1 MYPEDILDKVQEIE
15 KSAIQIT
22 SDQNGEKIEEKL
34 SLEKKMTE
42 FFKDLS
48 QIEDKSEIRVK
59 NEVIELLQMLDRKYS
74 FDSIFNSE
82 IDFSLQFL
90 YLKAH
95 LFQKIWDLEELSKI
109 LEKVEKLFENK
120 YDFKNPNFF
129 KTPKDENN
137 KFFKL
142 LTNKFFQKLNYMI
155 IYIETLLQHTAV
167 LSQIDDNKG
176 ALEKANKCFLIYKCY
191 FIILNNVF
199 SIISAV
205 GPENLK
211 NLDFEDG
218 LFFGK
223 ILDFLGFMEN
233 WKFPSLEEVENKWGG
248 KIINWDLMKNNNQK
262 FLIKKIQP
270 NCENEFKVDFDWVY
284 NFHISNI
291 VKLSNFKNFQ
301 DKLKNPILDKK
312 FLVKSFLTFSCCIFS
327 IAAENRFISNK
338 EIFRESQIE
347 KSQKIKSNNQK
358 YMEEVSK
365 ELKLQKNKRFI
376 FSEKIHL
383 KALEIILFVF
393 KEDIKLFKH
402 FLHSYKK
409 NYTFNILAIEEVDEP
424 SMTTLNN
431 SEYFD
436 NPFIKKNND
445 YEEIEKLNEKL
456 TKLMIKKNI
465 KKKRNSKSPLKKK
478 KNFFQQFKVDTRDLS
493 PQFYKNLN
501 PKFLKK
507 NNSVKKSLSI
517 SNRKYFSKKR
527 NREKEGSFEIQNQKL
542 KFIENKKLSRNSK
555 KMSKSR
561 DKSISKRKVSKN
573 KKKKDQKSKKSK
585 LQELI
590 TDINQNS
597 FNNVEMS
604 NKELNLKIQ
613 NLFQK
618 KI

>member
-22 SDQNGEKIEEKL
+22 QNKNQEKTEEKI
-34 SLEKKMTE
+34 SLKKKMID

-48 QIEDKSEIRVK
+48 KIEDKSEIRVK

-74 FDSIFNSE
+74 FDTIFNSE

-109 LEKVEKLFENK
+109 LEKVEKLFESK
-120 YDFKNPNFF
+120 YNFKNPEFYIND
-129 KTPKDENN
+129 KNPKK

-142 LTNKFFQKLNYMI
+142 LTPKFFQKINYMI

-167 LSQIDDNKG
+167 LSQIDNNKG
-176 ALEKANKCFLIYKCY
+176 ALLKANKCFFIYKSY
-191 FIILNNVF
+191 FSILNKVF
-199 SIISAV
+199 GILTAV
-205 GPENLK
+205 GPENIS
-211 NLDFEDG
+211 NLDFEDDM
-218 LFFGK
+218 FFKK
-223 ILDFLGFMEN
+223 ILDFLEFIEFWNFPTYEEIEN
-233 WKFPSLEEVENKWGG
+233 NWDKKV
-248 KIINWDLMKNNNQK
+248 INWDLVKNNNEK
-262 FLIKKIQP
+262 FLIKQIQP
-270 NCENEFKVDFDWVY
+270 KYQNDYKVNFDWVY

-291 VKLSNFKNFQ
+291 VKLSNFQSFQ
-301 DKLKNPILDKK
+301 DKLKNPIINKK
-312 FLVKSFLTFSCCIFS
+312 FITKTFLIFSCCIFS

-338 EIFRESQIE
+338 EILTESQIE
-347 KSQKIKSNNQK
+347 KNQKVKSNNQK
-358 YMEEVSK
+358 YMDEVSK
-365 ELKLQKNKRFI
+365 ELKLQKNKRFV

-409 NYTFNILAIEEVDEP
+409 NYTFNILAIEEVEEP
-424 SMTTLNN
+424 SVTTLNN

-436 NPFIKKNND
+436 NPFLQKNND
-445 YEEIEKLNEKL
+445 FREIDKLNEKL
-456 TKLMIKKNI
+456 SKLMIKKNI
-465 KKKRNSKSPLKKK
+465 KKKKNSKSPLKKK

-507 NNSVKKSLSI
+507 NNSVKKNLSI
-517 SNRKYFSKKR
+517 SNRKYFSKKK
-527 NREKEGSFEIQNQKL
+527 NPEKESSFEIQKQRL
-542 KFIENKKLSRNSK
+542 KKSRNSK

-561 DKSISKRKVSKN
+561 DKLSKRKLSKN
-573 KKKKDQKSKKSK
+573 KKIKKDQKNKKSK

-590 TDINQNS
+590 TEINQNT
-597 FNNVEMS
+597 FNNVEIS

-618 KI
+618 KL

>member
-22 SDQNGEKIEEKL
+22 QNKNQEKTEEKI
-34 SLEKKMTE
+34 SLKKKMID

-48 QIEDKSEIRVK
+48 KIEDKSEIRVK

-74 FDSIFNSE
+74 FDTIFNSE

-109 LEKVEKLFENK
+109 LEKVEKLFESK
-120 YDFKNPNFF
+120 YNFKNPEFYIND
-129 KTPKDENN
+129 KNPKK

-142 LTNKFFQKLNYMI
+142 LTPKFFQKINYMI

-167 LSQIDDNKG
+167 LSQIDNNKG
-176 ALEKANKCFLIYKCY
+176 ALLKANKCFFIYKSY
-191 FIILNNVF
+191 FSILNKVF
-199 SIISAV
+199 GILTAV
-205 GPENLK
+205 GPENIS
-211 NLDFEDG
+211 NLDFEDDM
-218 LFFGK
+218 FFKK
-223 ILDFLGFMEN
+223 ILDFLEFIEFWNFPTYEEIEN
-233 WKFPSLEEVENKWGG
+233 NWDKKV
-248 KIINWDLMKNNNQK
+248 INWDLVKNNNEK
-262 FLIKKIQP
+262 FLIKQIEPKYQ
-270 NCENEFKVDFDWVY
+270 NDYKVNFDWVY

-291 VKLSNFKNFQ
+291 VKLSNFQSFQ
-301 DKLKNPILDKK
+301 DKLKNPIINKK
-312 FLVKSFLTFSCCIFS
+312 FITKTFLIFSCCIFS

-338 EIFRESQIE
+338 EILTESQIE
-347 KSQKIKSNNQK
+347 KNQKVKSNNQK
-358 YMEEVSK
+358 YMDEVSK
-365 ELKLQKNKRFI
+365 ELKLQKNKRFV

-409 NYTFNILAIEEVDEP
+409 NYTFNILAIEEVEEP
-424 SMTTLNN
+424 SVTTLNN

-436 NPFIKKNND
+436 NPFLQKNND
-445 YEEIEKLNEKL
+445 FREIDKLNEKL
-456 TKLMIKKNI
+456 SKLMIKKNI
-465 KKKRNSKSPLKKK
+465 KKKKNSKSPLKKK

-507 NNSVKKSLSI
+507 NNSVKKNLSI
-517 SNRKYFSKKR
+517 SNRKYFSKKK
-527 NREKEGSFEIQNQKL
+527 NPEKESSFEIQKQRL
-542 KFIENKKLSRNSK
+542 KKSRNSK

-561 DKSISKRKVSKN
+561 DKLSKRKLSKN
-573 KKKKDQKSKKSK
+573 KKIKKDQKNKKSK

-590 TDINQNS
+590 TEINQNT
-597 FNNVEMS
+597 FNNVEIS

-618 KI
+618 KL